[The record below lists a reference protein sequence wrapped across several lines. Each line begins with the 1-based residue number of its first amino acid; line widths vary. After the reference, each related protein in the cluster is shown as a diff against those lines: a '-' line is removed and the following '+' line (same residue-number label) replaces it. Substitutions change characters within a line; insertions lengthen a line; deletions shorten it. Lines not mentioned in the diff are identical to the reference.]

1 MPTLHSADDVLVMAA
16 RQAALSAYSP
26 YSKFR
31 VGAAAVFAET
41 DTLFTGCNV
50 ENSSYGLTICAERVA
65 ICSAVA
71 QNHRGL
77 LRIAIAV
84 VDPTGLPLK
93 SFMPCGA
100 CLQVIKEFG
109 TISTQIIIDGLGKRI
124 LQDLLPLPF

>member
-1 MPTLHSADDVLVMAA
+1 MPTIQMTDELLLLAA

-31 VGAAAVFAET
+31 VGAAALFAGS
-41 DTLFTGCNV
+41 DVLFTGCNI

-71 QNHRGL
+71 QNKRNL
-77 LRIAIAV
+77 VQLAIAV
-84 VDPTGLPLK
+84 VDPAGMPLK

-109 TISTQIIIDGLGKRI
+109 NTGTQIVIDGVGKRI